1 MLGFRLVLLAYYA
14 ARVVMHEIDDQ
25 LLVLSSPVPD
35 GNDFSVGQATKT
47 SESSSIAAVSSMT
60 TSLWGT
66 CPLCLDSIQ
75 QAAVLP
81 CGHMCC
87 WECVTSYAFSAQVQ
101 QQQEGGGSQCKC
113 PVCRHEF
120 SRQRIRAIHS

>member
-1 MLGFRLVLLAYYA
+1 LLLAYYA

-25 LLVLSSPVPD
+25 LLVLSGPNHDSND
-35 GNDFSVGQATKT
+35 GSDQATKSSDST
-47 SESSSIAAVSSMT
+47 SAAVTT

-66 CPLCLDSIQ
+66 CPLCLDNIQ
-75 QAAVLP
+75 QAALLP

-101 QQQEGGGSQCKC
+101 QQQQEGGGGSQCKC

>member
-1 MLGFRLVLLAYYA
+1 MLGFRLILLVYYA

-25 LLVLSSPVPD
+25 LLLLSGP
-35 GNDFSVGQATKT
+35 A
-47 SESSSIAAVSSMT
+47 SESNSAVKASESTSSAAVT
-60 TSLWGT
+60 TSPWGT
-66 CPLCLDSIQ
+66 CPLCLDNIQ

-101 QQQEGGGSQCKC
+101 QQQQEGGGGSQCKC

>member
-1 MLGFRLVLLAYYA
+1 MLGFRLILLVYYA

-25 LLVLSSPVPD
+25 LLLLSGP
-35 GNDFSVGQATKT
+35 A
-47 SESSSIAAVSSMT
+47 SESNSAVKASESTSSAAVTT
-60 TSLWGT
+60 TSPWGT
-66 CPLCLDSIQ
+66 CPLCLDNIQ

-101 QQQEGGGSQCKC
+101 QQQQEGGGGSQCKC